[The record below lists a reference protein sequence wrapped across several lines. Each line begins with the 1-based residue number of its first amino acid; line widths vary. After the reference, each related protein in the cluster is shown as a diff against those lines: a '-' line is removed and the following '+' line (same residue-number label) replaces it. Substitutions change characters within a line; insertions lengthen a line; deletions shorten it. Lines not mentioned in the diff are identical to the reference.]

1 MEPLSLARR
10 RMDSGSLLLE
20 LDMFIFV
27 LIVLVIDCFDLSPPL
42 LIHILPMVQP
52 LSVATPTQS
61 QKDVRHPT
69 HKHGATRHPLIHPDL
84 EVGCQHL
91 PQMHVEQRDE
101 RQERCHPHMSP
112 SAGSRVQ
119 SSHLPSGSTSS
130 TAGTLGQCTC
140 TQSRRGTPRH
150 SRWRSTPPR
159 PPSPRARTHSNLNS
173 PPDGARTRAQT
184 RLAR

>member
-69 HKHGATRHPLIHPDL
+69 HKHGATRPVSYTHLRAHETPEHLVCRLLL
-84 EVGCQHL
+84 EKKKQK
-91 PQMHVEQRDE
+91 
-101 RQERCHPHMSP
+101 
-112 SAGSRVQ
+112 
-119 SSHLPSGSTSS
+119 
-130 TAGTLGQCTC
+130 
-140 TQSRRGTPRH
+140 
-150 SRWRSTPPR
+150 
-159 PPSPRARTHSNLNS
+159 
-173 PPDGARTRAQT
+173 
-184 RLAR
+184 